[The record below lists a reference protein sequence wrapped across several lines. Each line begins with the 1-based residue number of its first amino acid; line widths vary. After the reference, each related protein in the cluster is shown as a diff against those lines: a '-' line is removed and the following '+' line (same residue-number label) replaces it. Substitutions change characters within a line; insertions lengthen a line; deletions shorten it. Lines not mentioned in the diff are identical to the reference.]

1 MGSKLSSGGGGG
13 GGGGVSSRSCFT
25 LLVTAAGGGNDGG
38 GGCGLFL
45 ISVVLPFTC
54 TSAGISSG
62 VVAAAG
68 SGVGNVASSSNTH
81 VM

>member
-1 MGSKLSSGGGGG
+1 MGSKLSSGGGGGG

-25 LLVTAAGGGNDGG
+25 LLVTPADGGNDGS
-38 GGCGLFL
+38 GCGLFL
-45 ISVVLPFTC
+45 TSVVLPFTC

-62 VVAAAG
+62 VVAAGG